1 MNYIFGILL
10 SLAFI
15 VIKILYEKIYN
26 KNNIIELKKY
36 ISDFIILLLSYY
48 SIINLLT
55 YFNLT
60 QYLIIV
66 DDITS
71 KTISG
76 NHPQIFTNEP
86 PF

>member
-1 MNYIFGILL
+1 MNYIFGLLL

-60 QYLIIV
+60 QYLIII

-71 KTISG
+71 KTFTSQ
-76 NHPQIFTNEP
+76 PQIFTNEP